1 MTPKPKHAEL
11 IAVRVLRE
19 QQWAYARRLE
29 HLSYRAMRQA
39 ANLPVEQGGLGYDLS
54 EHALKGLVA
63 GYLADQRDVLAA
75 DREELLARQQADLDE
90 LARAARASLRRAAEV
105 KALDVH
111 AAKLLLDTLASER
124 RLHGLDAPT
133 EQRIDVT
140 VTDATD
146 KAIAELAA
154 DLERMAK
161 K

>member
-1 MTPKPKHAEL
+1 MTPRAKASEL

-19 QQWAYARRLE
+19 RQWAYERRLE
-29 HLSYRAMRQA
+29 HLSYRSMRRA
-39 ANLPVEQGGLGYDLS
+39 ANLPPEQGGLGYDLS
-54 EHALKGLVA
+54 EQALKHLVRD
-63 GYLADQRDVLAA
+63 YLAEQHEVLAA
-75 DREELLARQQADLDE
+75 DRDELLARQQADLDE
-90 LARAARASLRRAAEV
+90 LARVARASLGKAASLG
-105 KALDVH
+105 ALDVH